1 MFTKFSH
8 VGIIVND
15 IEKAKEHWFKV
26 YGLKCTHSGVVPQE
40 GIKNAMLP
48 IGTNAIEL
56 IEPIDHNDMSNA
68 VAKRLAT
75 RGEGLYQLA
84 IFVDDIYQEG
94 KELAERG
101 ATLIKRDPT
110 PDMPRMPLVIRWIV
124 HPKDANGA
132 LLELMQTTP
141 ELERDG
147 IG

>member
-1 MFTKFSH
+1 MFDMTS
-8 VGIIVND
+8 VQSWGV
-15 IEKAKEHWFKV
+15 KEV
-26 YGLKCTHSGVVPQE
+26 PDSGLKFITLFRD
-40 GIKNAMLP
+40 NLR
-48 IGTNAIEL
+48 IEL

-84 IFVDDIYQEG
+84 IFVDDINKEG

-101 ATLIKRDPT
+101 ATLIERDPT